1 MLDGIDATDVSHED
15 NEQGLNGAFGEVFI
29 FGVDWLLNIGT
40 VPGWLIPC
48 KNNKPPGWVD
58 GCPAPPSVDSA
69 VGILPDKMDCK
80 ENALALKSQKMIS
93 IEEKWKLSFNSTR
106 NV

>member
-1 MLDGIDATDVSHED
+1 MGFVDSISIPGYKLATLGI
-15 NEQGLNGAFGEVFI
+15 
-29 FGVDWLLNIGT
+29 VDSPAI
-40 VPGWLIPC
+40 PGM
-48 KNNKPPGWVD
+48 
-58 GCPAPPSVDSA
+58 DSA
-69 VGILPDKMDCK
+69 VGILPDKMNCK